1 MIQTLVLANSV
12 HGPHSQISIRIL
24 SLSLFHKFVELRACG
39 RQRPPNVIFWLKLVS
54 VFGSKIVILFK
65 NSFTTGYSGKN
76 EKELLLSA
84 DTDLRDLVWAST
96 QT

>member
-39 RQRPPNVIFWLKLVS
+39 RQRPLNVIFWLKLVS
-54 VFGSKIVILFK
+54 VFGSKIVILLK